1 VKIVEKFSIFMAS
14 AAVAVAAAGTAAAAA
29 QHHVFDIKFNAPTQN
44 VSSVLVASGVSGS
57 GELSAQLSTAK
68 LMRPI

>member
-14 AAVAVAAAGTAAAAA
+14 AAVAAAGTAAAAAA